1 MKVTHKSYSSLEG
14 TGYGGAESNSND
26 NQMSTRAPIFL
37 LRLLLPRSSA
47 LPFPR
52 MKSPTCGPLI
62 LTLGSFLHF
71 QSFFLETSH
80 FRM

>member
-14 TGYGGAESNSND
+14 TGSGGAESNS
-26 NQMSTRAPIFL
+26 QMSTRAPVFL

-71 QSFFLETSH
+71 HSFFLETSL